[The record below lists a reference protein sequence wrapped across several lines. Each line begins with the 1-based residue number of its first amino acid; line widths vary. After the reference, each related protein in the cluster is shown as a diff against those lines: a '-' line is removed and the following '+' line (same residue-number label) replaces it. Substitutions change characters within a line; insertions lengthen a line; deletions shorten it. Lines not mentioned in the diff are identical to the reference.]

1 MTGNITYIAGGSVTG
16 LAISQMLPGV
26 EPPMILASLAGSFI
40 FFAISN
46 NFTVMK
52 RVGLFITS
60 FMTGLMFTNTAD
72 SVYSYH
78 FHSVGVDKAVW
89 SFIISALVVTV
100 IIALINLIRN
110 DGVINSLFRRIFNIK
125 KEDE

>member
-1 MTGNITYIAGGSVTG
+1 MAGNITYIAGGSVTG
-16 LAISQMLPGV
+16 LTVSQMLPGV

-72 SVYSYH
+72 SIYNYH
-78 FHSVGVDKAVW
+78 FHGISIDKPLW

>member
-16 LAISQMLPGV
+16 LTISQMLPGV

-46 NFTVMK
+46 NFTVIK

-72 SVYSYH
+72 SIYNYH
-78 FHSVGVDKAVW
+78 FHSISIDKPLW

>member
-1 MTGNITYIAGGSVTG
+1 MAGNITHIAGGSVAG
-16 LAISQMLPGV
+16 LTISQMLPGV

-46 NFTVMK
+46 DFTVMK

-60 FMTGLMFTNTAD
+60 FMAGLMFTNTAD
-72 SVYSYH
+72 SIYKHH
-78 FHSVGVDKAVW
+78 FHNIIIDKPLW

-100 IIALINLIRN
+100 ILALINLIRN

-125 KEDE
+125 KGDD

>member
-1 MTGNITYIAGGSVTG
+1 MAGNITYIAGGSVTG
-16 LAISQMLPGV
+16 LTISQMLPGV

-72 SVYSYH
+72 SIYNYH
-78 FHSVGVDKAVW
+78 FHSISIDKPLW

-110 DGVINSLFRRIFNIK
+110 DGVINNLFRRIFNIK

>member
-1 MTGNITYIAGGSVTG
+1 MTGNVTYIAGGSVTG
-16 LAISQMLPGV
+16 LTISQMLPGV

-72 SVYSYH
+72 SIYNYH
-78 FHSVGVDKAVW
+78 FHSISIDKAVW

>member
-1 MTGNITYIAGGSVTG
+1 MTGNITYIAGGGLTGVT
-16 LAISQMLPGV
+16 ISQMLPGV

-60 FMTGLMFTNTAD
+60 FMAGLMFTNTAD
-72 SVYSYH
+72 SVYTHH
-78 FHSVGVDKAVW
+78 FSSVNVDKPVW

-100 IIALINLIRN
+100 IIGLINLIRN
-110 DGVINSLFRRIFNIK
+110 EGVVNSLFRRIFNIK

>member
-1 MTGNITYIAGGSVTG
+1 MAGNVTYIAGGSVTG
-16 LAISQMLPGV
+16 LTISQLLPGV

-46 NFTVMK
+46 NFTVIK

-60 FMTGLMFTNTAD
+60 FMTGLMFANTAD
-72 SVYSYH
+72 SIYNYH
-78 FHSVGVDKAVW
+78 FHSIGVDKPVW

-100 IIALINLIRN
+100 IIAMINWIQK
-110 DGVINSLFRRIFNIK
+110 DGVIKTLLMRLFNIK

>member
-16 LAISQMLPGV
+16 LTISQMLPGV

-78 FHSVGVDKAVW
+78 FHSVGVDKPVW

>member
-1 MTGNITYIAGGSVTG
+1 MAGNITYIAGGGVTG
-16 LAISQMLPGV
+16 LTISQVLPGV
-26 EPPMILASLAGSFI
+26 EPPMVLASLAGSFI

-46 NFTVMK
+46 NFTVVK

-72 SVYSYH
+72 SIYNYH
-78 FHSVGVDKAVW
+78 FHSISIDKPLW

>member
-1 MTGNITYIAGGSVTG
+1 MAGNITYITGGSVTG
-16 LAISQMLPGV
+16 LTISQMLPGV

-78 FHSVGVDKAVW
+78 FHSVGVDKPVW

>member
-46 NFTVMK
+46 NFTVIK

-72 SVYSYH
+72 SIYNYH
-78 FHSVGVDKAVW
+78 FHSIGVDKPVW

-100 IIALINLIRN
+100 IIAMINWIQK
-110 DGVINSLFRRIFNIK
+110 DGVIKTLLMRLFNIK

>member
-1 MTGNITYIAGGSVTG
+1 MTGNITYVAGGSVTG
-16 LAISQMLPGV
+16 LTISQMLPGV

-72 SVYSYH
+72 SIYNYH
-78 FHSVGVDKAVW
+78 FHSISIDKPLW